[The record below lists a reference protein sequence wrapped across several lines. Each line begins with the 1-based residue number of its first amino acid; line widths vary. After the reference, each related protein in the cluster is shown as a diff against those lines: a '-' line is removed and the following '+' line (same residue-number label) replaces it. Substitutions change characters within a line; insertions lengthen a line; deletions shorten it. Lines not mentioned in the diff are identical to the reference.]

1 MTGKELIYAI
11 LRHEPVERPG
21 WIPFAGV
28 HAGRLKGYDAEEV
41 YQDANKLFESLME
54 VHKLY
59 SPDGLVLLFDLQLEA
74 EILGCD
80 IKWEKNAPPSVRSHP
95 LSSSQEIPVKKIG
108 KADGRMPLVLD
119 VTRRMK
125 EVVGSQTALYGLF

>member
-41 YQDANKLFESLME
+41 YQDADKLVESLME

-74 EILGCD
+74 E
-80 IKWEKNAPPSVRSHP
+80 
-95 LSSSQEIPVKKIG
+95 
-108 KADGRMPLVLD
+108 
-119 VTRRMK
+119 
-125 EVVGSQTALYGLF
+125 